1 MVGAMSQADAIV
13 VLGCKIAPSGRP
25 APVMER
31 RVAAGA
37 TAYFGGV
44 APRVLV
50 SGGRR
55 WGSRVEARVMAGA
68 LRAAGVPD
76 QAIVEELCSLSTLE
90 NAVFSAAI
98 LRRLGAR
105 RAAIVTCPWHMARAL
120 ANFRAAGVDVVP
132 IPAARAD
139 MTVSQ
144 RIYLHAHEVVCGY
157 LDARAMLRAGVLAR
171 AADREL
177 CAS

>member
-1 MVGAMSQADAIV
+1 M

-37 TAYFGGV
+37 TAYLGGV
-44 APRVLV
+44 APVVVV

-55 WGSRVEARVMAGA
+55 WGSRIEAQVMAGA
-68 LRAAGVPD
+68 LREAGVP
-76 QAIVEELCSLSTLE
+76 ARAVIEELCSLSTLE

-105 RAAIVTCPWHMARAL
+105 RAAVVTCPWHMARAL
-120 ANFRAAGVDVVP
+120 ANFRAAGVDVFP

-139 MTVSQ
+139 SPISQ
-144 RIYLHAHEVVCGY
+144 RVYLHAHEVVCTW
-157 LDARAMLRAGVLAR
+157 LDERAMARADVLAR
-171 AADREL
+171 AAEREL